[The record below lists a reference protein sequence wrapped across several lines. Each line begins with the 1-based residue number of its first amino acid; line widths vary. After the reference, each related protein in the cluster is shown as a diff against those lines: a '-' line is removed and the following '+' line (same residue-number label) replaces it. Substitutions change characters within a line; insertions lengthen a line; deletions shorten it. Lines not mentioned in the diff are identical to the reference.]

1 MQHGRAGSRVPK
13 SDFSISESEVPA
25 TRWISE
31 LTLLTVASVFGSSAA
46 SVLPRMPRRRAA
58 QIGDVVADE
67 VADPS
72 LDFRDRGEI
81 LVLVNRIDF
90 FRTD

>member
-1 MQHGRAGSRVPK
+1 M
-13 SDFSISESEVPA
+13 SDVPA

-31 LTLLTVASVFGSSAA
+31 LTLLTVASVFGSSA
-46 SVLPRMPRRRAA
+46 VLGCRAVHRRAA

-67 VADPS
+67 VADAG

-81 LVLVNRIDF
+81 AVFDF
-90 FRTD
+90 G